1 MSLDYKTLASSKKI
15 IKESLIGGGAI
26 VGKNVTV
33 SSIEPIEGGN
43 KVTFAYVL
51 DTGERRES
59 YLNVKNG
66 EDAISPTITENRNNS
81 NDVYKLNITTKD
93 RTFTTPNLIPS
104 LDLSNV
110 VVDISL
116 NNNLL
121 SVTKGDG
128 TVKYITLQTIS
139 GSGTLP
145 PIVEEE
151 NKGDAGYTENTFKV
165 SSFEFNASDEL
176 EATYSGEPTQEF
188 PEFDVNYSSGELTV
202 NGNGNNGLTFSE
214 NNKDLEVTY

>member
-1 MSLDYKTLASSKKI
+1 MDFRLLSSSKKMV
-15 IKESLIGGGAI
+15 KDSLVGGGAI

-59 YLNVKNG
+59 YLNVMNG

-104 LDLSNV
+104 LDLSKI

-128 TVKYITLQTIS
+128 SVKYITLPTVVS
-139 GSGTLP
+139 GEITLP

-151 NKGDAGYTENTFKV
+151 NKGNSGATVDAFKV

-188 PEFDVNYSSGELTV
+188 PEFEVNYSSGELTV

>member
-1 MSLDYKTLASSKKI
+1 MDFRTLSTSKKYV
-15 IKESLIGGGAI
+15 KESLIGGGAI

-59 YLNVKNG
+59 YLNVMDG
-66 EDAISPTITENRNNS
+66 ENAISPTITENRNN
-81 NDVYKLNITTKD
+81 NDSVYKLNITTKD

-104 LDLSNV
+104 LDLSNI

-121 SVTKGDG
+121 SVTKGNG
-128 TVKYITLQTIS
+128 TVKYITLPTII
-139 GSGTLP
+139 GSGTFP
-145 PIVEEE
+145 PIEEEE
-151 NKGDAGYTENTFKV
+151 NNGDTENTFKV

-188 PEFDVNYSSGELTV
+188 PEFEVNYSSGELTV